1 MRRLT
6 FILTLP
12 LFVAAIV
19 FSLQNR
25 MQVDI
30 SFWPF
35 DAKATLPLSL
45 LSMGLLAFGFVGG
58 TLVAG
63 VLNIG
68 QFFEMRRLKKELA
81 ALKAKIEKQSA
92 SPLVPPSGPT
102 ILSHGRYQ
110 PVPPPQSP
118 KPKRFFCFKR
128 KDP

>member
-6 FILTLP
+6 WILTLP

-35 DAKATLPLSL
+35 DARASLPLSVLSIGL
-45 LSMGLLAFGFVGG
+45 LSFGFIGGILSVG
-58 TLVAG
+58 LM
-63 VLNIG
+63 NIG
-68 QFFEMRRLKKELA
+68 HFFEMRRLKKEIA
-81 ALKAKIEKQSA
+81 ALKNKIEKQSA

-110 PVPPPQSP
+110 PVPPPNPQ
-118 KPKRFFCFKR
+118 KGKRFFCFKR